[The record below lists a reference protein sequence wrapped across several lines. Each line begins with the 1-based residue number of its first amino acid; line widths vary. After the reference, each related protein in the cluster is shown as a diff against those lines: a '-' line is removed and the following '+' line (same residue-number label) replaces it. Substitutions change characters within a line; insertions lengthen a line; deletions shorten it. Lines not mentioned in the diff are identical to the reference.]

1 MLLGAVSQLLQ
12 ALEVDHCR
20 LHIVLLLLLLLLLLK
35 LHSHKILH
43 LHEVVGDHAELLIL
57 WIISTSLRIEHHL
70 HVHVGVDIIHTL
82 PWEAH
87 LILHHHTRELI
98 HVLHAVH
105 ANRCGHLVLHA
116 LILVHLGTS
125 WCAIIGSQLVFSVRV
140 RALVHVFA
148 IAALSKMSAQNSFE
162 IGSRHAVRSL
172 LLYKVRFLI
181 LLLDLIVPILRL
193 IVVVLIHSV
202 HVILHVVLVV
212 AASVAAHV
220 LAATAAAAE
229 ASEVALI
236 LHAAPAILWRTASRP
251 YWSLFPHL
259 LVFTRRLIAVLVLDA
274 LLRQ

>member
-1 MLLGAVSQLLQ
+1 
-12 ALEVDHCR
+12 
-20 LHIVLLLLLLLLLLK
+20 
-35 LHSHKILH
+35 
-43 LHEVVGDHAELLIL
+43 
-57 WIISTSLRIEHHL
+57 
-70 HVHVGVDIIHTL
+70 
-82 PWEAH
+82 
-87 LILHHHTRELI
+87 
-98 HVLHAVH
+98 
-105 ANRCGHLVLHA
+105 
-116 LILVHLGTS
+116 
-125 WCAIIGSQLVFSVRV
+125 
-140 RALVHVFA
+140 
-148 IAALSKMSAQNSFE
+148 MSAQNSFV

-181 LLLDLIVPILRL
+181 LFLDLIVPVLRL

-236 LHAAPAILWRTASRP
+236 LHTTPAILWRTASSP
-251 YWSLFPHL
+251 YWSFFPHL